1 MRTLLFPIALLCST
15 CGVLVAGCGDVD
27 DGIAC
32 TTEARSS
39 VTVSVVDASGAP
51 VTDATVQYSVDK
63 GPMTNCEQPGPD
75 GAYVCGYEQKGSFI
89 ITATRGA
96 MTGTATVT
104 VTADECHV
112 IGQTVKITLGT

>member
-15 CGVLVAGCGDVD
+15 CGVLIAGCGAE

-39 VTVSVVDASGAP
+39 VTVSVVDASDAP
-51 VTDATVQYSVDK
+51 VSDAVVQYSVDG

-75 GAYVCGYEQKGSFI
+75 SRYVCGYEQEGDFT

-104 VTADECHV
+104 VTKDECHV
-112 IGQTVKITLGT
+112 IGQTVKIALGT